1 MFLNPIHIVLFFFS
15 SDTYLSFEF
24 SKYFFR
30 EISIG
35 TGNYVIYVIK
45 DRQSSTI
52 ETENKYEFTVQV
64 KSTYQ
69 ATDNVDFTES
79 SGLQTISAN
88 EVRTPYLVQ
97 IIDDF
102 EPEGNESFTLS
113 ISPVPNELQW
123 INGRNVVTNVTIID
137 NDGKE
142 YIIK

>member
-64 KSTYQ
+64 KSIYQ

-88 EVRTPYLVQ
+88 EVRTPYIVQ